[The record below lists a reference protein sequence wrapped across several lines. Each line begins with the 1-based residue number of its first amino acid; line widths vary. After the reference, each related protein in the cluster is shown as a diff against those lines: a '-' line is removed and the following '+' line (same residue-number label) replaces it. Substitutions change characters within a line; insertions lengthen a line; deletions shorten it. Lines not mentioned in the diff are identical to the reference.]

1 MAENADMPP
10 PRYQMDGTLPTMHSG
25 VGGAGGLGGGGGGG
39 VMVGSSAINP
49 GKFLLS
55 KASHVAVDD
64 AEEHSNSCYYSV
76 AYTRTLPH
84 PKHQQMHHQ
93 IVPPR
98 DDSMIGKNGYL
109 PAPSPAPPMDGS
121 YYNMN
126 SDRYLSYPPMVSAPP
141 VLSVCLSVCGCF
153 RRNNNLINS
162 RVVSSSSLHF
172 PAALRTIR

>member
-1 MAENADMPP
+1 MINPNPPLNDSSDTHLIPSQDEANKKAAATYMAENADMPP

-25 VGGAGGLGGGGGGG
+25 GGGGMG
-39 VMVGSSAINP
+39 GSSAINP

-126 SDRYLSYPPMVSAPP
+126 SDRYLSYPPMVS
-141 VLSVCLSVCGCF
+141 LHFWFC
-153 RRNNNLINS
+153 RNNFAN
-162 RVVSSSSLHF
+162 
-172 PAALRTIR
+172 PA